1 MGQTEQVGEELRSL
15 LSAAIVAV
23 EPMLAQLTAA
33 DGAAGSCT
41 WCPVCALVALSRGE
55 QHPLLTAISV
65 HGAALLAILRDVIE
79 GTAESHGAKDDSAP
93 HPESAAQGREQPESR
108 PRRGFTFERISVS
121 LGEGVLDGADS

>member
-1 MGQTEQVGEELRSL
+1 MGEELRSL
-15 LSAAIVAV
+15 LSAAISAV

-65 HGAALLAILRDVIE
+65 HGAALLAIVRDLIE
-79 GTAESHGAKDDSAP
+79 GAAESHGEQKGAVPDSAA
-93 HPESAAQGREQPESR
+93 AAQDHEQSEPR

-121 LGEGVLDGADS
+121 LSEGVLDGVDG